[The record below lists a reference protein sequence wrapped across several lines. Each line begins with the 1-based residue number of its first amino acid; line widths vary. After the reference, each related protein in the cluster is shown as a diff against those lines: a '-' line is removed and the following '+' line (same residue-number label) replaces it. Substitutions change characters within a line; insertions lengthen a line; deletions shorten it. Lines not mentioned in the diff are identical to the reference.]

1 MVSHPKKWEAKVIN
15 VTDEKNLYR
24 PEIAKRRA
32 VVEAQ
37 SFWI

>member
-1 MVSHPKKWEAKVIN
+1 MVSHPKKWEAKATS
-15 VTDEKNLYR
+15 VTDEKNYFR
-24 PEIAKRRA
+24 PEIAERRA